1 MRVIFPGIKEYAVL
15 LSKGHII
22 LRASQQL
29 VDCFDSL
36 ARKDSHEGNRFQ
48 LCLEGLC
55 SQLHFPIASDLIS
68 VVTTEEYLF
77 HKTK

>member
-1 MRVIFPGIKEYAVL
+1 MARC
-15 LSKGHII
+15 KGHMI

-48 LCLEGLC
+48 SYLEGLC
-55 SQLHFPIASDLIS
+55 SQLHFPIASDLVL
-68 VVTTEEYLF
+68 VVTTEEYISF
-77 HKTK
+77 TRRSDRFS